1 MLASLFFGA
10 SAQEQNMKVKI
21 SNLERETTLVDNITT
36 SSSTSS
42 VVPNFPV
49 VRGGVQEH
57 LNFEDVDWIIV
68 RHDLPPSD
76 PNRFISVELEF
87 RDGRSGLYEMVK
99 YIRFS
104 GKAGEDSFS
113 IKLMNINTVEVVHKR

>member
-1 MLASLFFGA
+1 M
-10 SAQEQNMKVKI
+10 EVKI
-21 SNLERETTLVDNITT
+21 FDLKKTTTLVDNITT
-36 SSSTSS
+36 SSSTSTS
-42 VVPNFPV
+42 LANFPV

-57 LNFEDVDWIIV
+57 VNFEDVDWIIV

-87 RDGRSGLYEMVK
+87 KDGRSGLYEMVK

-104 GKAGEDSFS
+104 GKAGEENFS
-113 IKLMNINTVEVVHKR
+113 IKVMNINTVEVVHKR